1 MCVTV
6 FTSRLKVLTQLIGI
20 CLLWQTSSA
29 HGDAYPIAGIEPDKR
44 PVNAPLIGSVQKGD
58 AWYAQALTGVESPYP
73 ASLRFL
79 EDQGNW
85 YTPFS
90 HPGMPG
96 RYDLRQWYR

>member
-1 MCVTV
+1 MRITISSGGLTV
-6 FTSRLKVLTQLIGI
+6 LASVIGI
-20 CLLWQTSSA
+20 CLLWHTSSA
-29 HGDAYPIAGIEPDKR
+29 HGDSYPIAGLAPDKR
-44 PVNAPLIGSVQKGD
+44 PDNAPVITSVQKGD
-58 AWYAQALTGVESPYP
+58 RWYAQALTGVESPYP

-96 RYDLRQWYR
+96 RYDLRQWFR